1 MDPERA
7 LLPPVAE
14 DPRPKI
20 LFVCTGNY
28 YRSRFA
34 EALFN
39 FRATQ
44 ANLFWRAFSAGL
56 AVDTSPPGLSPH
68 AKNGL
73 RLMRIPVG
81 LTDSRKRPFTLS
93 HIETAD
99 RCIALQEAEHRPM
112 ISAAFPEV
120 LGRIEFWDVPDL
132 PEMSPAEALSRI
144 RERVDSL
151 IEQLETAK
159 IGTTPKR

>member
-1 MDPERA
+1 M

-44 ANLFWRAFSAGL
+44 ANLSWRAFSAGL

-73 RLMRIPVG
+73 RLMRVPVG

-93 HIETAD
+93 HLEAAD

-112 ISAAFPEV
+112 IEAAFPEA
-120 LGRIEFWDVPDL
+120 LERIEFWDVPDL
-132 PEMSPAEALSRI
+132 PDMSPADALSRI
-144 RERVDSL
+144 RERIDTL
-151 IEQLETAK
+151 MEQLETAK
-159 IGTTPKR
+159 SQDEPGK